1 MHAVVVTANITPNQ
15 FEGARKHLREN
26 VVPRVSQAPGLVKA
40 FWAVRDN
47 HDQGL
52 YFIVFKTKEDAENA
66 ARMVRDAPPP
76 AGVTLGGVEVRE
88 IVADA

>member
-1 MHAVVVTANITPNQ
+1 M
-15 FEGARKHLREN
+15 
-26 VVPRVSQAPGLVKA
+26 KA

-52 YFIVFKTKEDAENA
+52 SFIVFKTKEDAENA